1 MRRSRAA
8 KAARPARPPRPNR
21 CVWAEVQPAP
31 SACVIAKTIAP
42 RLVVAS
48 RAPRRSRPF
57 QRGFRVSAGIDLQC
71 GDRECGCDGEVDVED
86 HPPVGELGQD
96 AADEDA
102 DRCAC
107 ASDCAPGGERLR
119 PLVALEGGHDDRE
132 RRRGEH
138 RCAEAL
144 ACSSGEE
151 GAGRA
156 RHRGGERGRGE
167 DAEAGQ
173 EHPASSEQVG
183 GAAAEEEQAAEDE
196 RVARDRPADARA
208 GQVEVTRE
216 ARQRDVHR
224 RDVEDHHQLR
234 DEQDEQQQA
243 ALVASSRLAVGGPV
257 AVAQAMSPL
266 RCCGGGVASVQHRV
280 SFLSKSDSGVW
291 TTKAD
296 TSVRCQ
302 EKPKRT

>member
-21 CVWAEVQPAP
+21 CVWTEVQPAP
-31 SACVIAKTIAP
+31 SAWVIAKTIAA

-57 QRGFRVSAGIDLQC
+57 QRGLLGVGGDDLQC

-102 DRCAC
+102 DRSTCA
-107 ASDCAPGGERLR
+107 ADGSPGGERLR

-132 RRRGEH
+132 RCRGEH
-138 RCAEAL
+138 RGAEAL
-144 ACSSGEE
+144 ACASGEE
-151 GAGRA
+151 GTGGAG
-156 RHRGGERGRGE
+156 HRRGERGCGE

-173 EHPASSEQVG
+173 EHPAPSEQVG

-196 RVARDRPADARA
+196 RVARDRPADAGA
-208 GQVEVTRE
+208 GQVQVAGE

-234 DEQDEQQQA
+234 DQQHEQQQP
-243 ALVASSRLAVGGPV
+243 ALLARGRVEAGGAV
-257 AVAQAMSPL
+257 AVAEAVTL
-266 RCCGGGVASVQHRV
+266 RCCGGGLASVQHLV
-280 SFLSKSDSGVW
+280 VPL
-291 TTKAD
+291 
-296 TSVRCQ
+296 
-302 EKPKRT
+302 